1 VIAAHLSSRG
11 VSRVIYGAIIGLAL
25 VVALQAHPPP
35 PGAVIASLLGTAIAV
50 SLAEIFSELVGF
62 ETRRRRHAESAE
74 VKEVLA
80 DSAAVAIGIGFPAVY
95 FLLEVIG
102 VLGDD
107 AAFLLARWTG
117 LGLLGVYGFVGAR
130 LTGSGLLGALLK
142 ACGVALIGA
151 ALIGLKALVH

>member
-1 VIAAHLSSRG
+1 MIAAHLSSRG

-62 ETRRRRHAESAE
+62 ETRRRRHAERAE
-74 VKEVLA
+74 VRAVLA

-107 AAFLLARWTG
+107 AAFLLARWSG

-130 LTGSGLLGALLK
+130 LTGSGLLSALLK